1 MITRETA
8 KIELE
13 ELRKLTTKEG
23 GKMPMALEVSPEDF
37 DLYIDVQK
45 SMKNIKHIEIVLR
58 ACNNFI

>member
-8 KIELE
+8 KKELE

-23 GKMPMALEVSPEDF
+23 GKMPMSLEVSPEDF

-45 SMKNIKHIEIVLR
+45 SMKNTKHIEIVLR